1 MNKRRKRDR
10 QHKRPVSLRTSK
22 RRSSRLMPVAIVAIA
37 VPLSLGGWLWNS
49 KFAQVSPTAKR
60 LTLGNGAIPAK
71 AASDPALQK
80 LKGHWLRPDGEYVLA
95 IKNVD
100 AHGVIDGAYYNP
112 RSIHIEKAAASHDA
126 DTIEVF
132 FELRDL
138 NYPGSS
144 YTLAYDPAS
153 DQLKGIYYQAIEKRR
168 FPVTFVRLK

>member
-1 MNKRRKRDR
+1 MRKRYKRDR
-10 QHKRPVSLRTSK
+10 QKKKAVSLRTSK
-22 RRSSRLMPVAIVAIA
+22 RRSSRLMALAIVAIA

-49 KFAQVSPTAKR
+49 KIAQVMSATKR
-60 LTLGNGAIPAK
+60 LTSASFAK
-71 AASDPALQK
+71 AAIDPAFQK
-80 LKGHWLRPDGEYVLA
+80 LKGHWLRPDGDYVLA

-138 NYPGSS
+138 NYPGSN
-144 YTLAYDPAS
+144 YTLAYDRRAIN
-153 DQLKGIYYQAIEKRR
+153 LKGIYYQAIIK
-168 FPVTFVRLK
+168 L